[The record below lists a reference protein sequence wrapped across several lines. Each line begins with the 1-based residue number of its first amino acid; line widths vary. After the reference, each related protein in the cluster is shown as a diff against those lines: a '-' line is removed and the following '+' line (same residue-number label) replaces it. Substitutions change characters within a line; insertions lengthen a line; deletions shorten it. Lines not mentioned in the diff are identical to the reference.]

1 MKYKFKIKECDK
13 KDTCWLFIEREEKT
27 EGFCLD
33 AKELNSLQIII
44 NKYFEKLREFNHLFI
59 VI

>member
-13 KDTCWLFIEREEKT
+13 KDTCWLFIEREEKI
-27 EGFCLD
+27 EGFCLE

-44 NKYFEKLREFNHLFI
+44 NKYFEKLRENYGS
-59 VI
+59 